1 MKKEKNIKNLENYE
15 KLYED
20 IKIKFQNKEKENNQ
34 LKALLKI
41 KDKEI
46 INLKKRLKYG
56 DENFSHIN
64 NNNNLNEISQKYL
77 EDLIKIEIENIQ
89 KEQLL
94 YRNKILTLENYEL
107 QYLAP
112 KLTTGSNHTYQFSSS
127 KIMDKN
133 NNIDKIYL
141 NMKYDL
147 RSKNRMYNNKII
159 NYKNNVVN
167 NANNN
172 ENDNLNESLDNKY
185 NTFSTFGGGGD
196 NLILNGSFSKTL
208 SKSKRK
214 FEE

>member
-1 MKKEKNIKNLENYE
+1 MKIIENYE

-20 IKIKFQNKEKENNQ
+20 
-34 LKALLKI
+34 LKI
-41 KDKEI
+41 KYENKERENEQLKTLLKLRDKEI
-46 INLKKRLKYG
+46 ISLKKKIKSANNSIDGIY
-56 DENFSHIN
+56 N
-64 NNNNLNEISQKYL
+64 NNNIHEISQKYL

>member
-1 MKKEKNIKNLENYE
+1 MKILENYE
-15 KLYED
+15 KLYEEL
-20 IKIKFQNKEKENNQ
+20 KIKYENKEKENEQ
-34 LKALLKI
+34 LKTLLKLR
-41 KDKEI
+41 DKEI
-46 INLKKRLKYG
+46 ISLKKKIKSANNSIDGIY
-56 DENFSHIN
+56 N
-64 NNNNLNEISQKYL
+64 NNNIHEISQKYL

-141 NMKYDL
+141 NMKYDV
-147 RSKNRMYNNKII
+147 RPKNRMYSTKII

-167 NANNN
+167 NANNS

>member
-1 MKKEKNIKNLENYE
+1 
-15 KLYED
+15 
-20 IKIKFQNKEKENNQ
+20 
-34 LKALLKI
+34 
-41 KDKEI
+41 
-46 INLKKRLKYG
+46 
-56 DENFSHIN
+56 
-64 NNNNLNEISQKYL
+64 
-77 EDLIKIEIENIQ
+77 
-89 KEQLL
+89 
-94 YRNKILTLENYEL
+94 
-107 QYLAP
+107 
-112 KLTTGSNHTYQFSSS
+112 
-127 KIMDKN
+127 
-133 NNIDKIYL
+133 
-141 NMKYDL
+141 MKYDL

>member
-1 MKKEKNIKNLENYE
+1 MIKEKKMKILENYE
-15 KLYED
+15 KLYEEL
-20 IKIKFQNKEKENNQ
+20 KIKYENKEKENEQ
-34 LKALLKI
+34 LKTLLKLR
-41 KDKEI
+41 DKEI
-46 INLKKRLKYG
+46 ISLKKKIKSANNSIDGIY
-56 DENFSHIN
+56 N
-64 NNNNLNEISQKYL
+64 NNNIHEISQKYL

-112 KLTTGSNHTYQFSSS
+112 KLTTGSNHIFQFSSNKLS
-127 KIMDKN
+127 DKN
-133 NNIDKIYL
+133 MQNNIEKIYL
-141 NMKYDL
+141 SMKYDM
-147 RSKNRMYNNKII
+147 RPKNKMNSNKMI
-159 NYKNNVVN
+159 NFKKSNI
-167 NANNN
+167 
-172 ENDNLNESLDNKY
+172 ENDSLNESLDNKY